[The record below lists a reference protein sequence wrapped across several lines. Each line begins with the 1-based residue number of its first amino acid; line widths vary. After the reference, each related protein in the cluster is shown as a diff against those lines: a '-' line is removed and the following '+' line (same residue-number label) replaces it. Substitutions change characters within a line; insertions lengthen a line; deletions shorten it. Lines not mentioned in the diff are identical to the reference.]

1 VLSESEHHR
10 LPVEAEEDVG
20 ALRRAVARMAA
31 DRRALR
37 PGVAELVATELGT
50 NLLRHALPGGYV
62 LARRAGDG
70 IELLSVDRGPGMT
83 AAALAPPAGT
93 APSAASARP
102 GGRGLNA
109 GLAVIRRNAAEF
121 DWYSTLNGTVVYV
134 RLGAPEPDLHPGW
147 RVGGVNVPL
156 GGDGESGDAW
166 AVTPAGHRGPRHTL
180 PPLFGGPHE
189 PKNTPTTA
197 SGEHRGPIPT
207 PTPTSPPSE
216 RPRPSRPLA
225 ALVVDGLGHGPHAAA
240 AARAAVGVFER
251 VPVTDL
257 DALLRRAHE
266 AMRSTRGGVLGACLI
281 DPGRGELAYAAVGN
295 ITGRAVTRGR
305 SVHLL
310 DRPGTLGTQLPVP
323 SVRLQRCPW
332 EPGSTLVLVS
342 DGIRSGWS
350 LDGHPRL
357 LERHPAIVAAVL
369 HRDYGRPTDDATV
382 LVVHCAGGM
391 P

>member
-1 VLSESEHHR
+1 MAALSGSEHR
-10 LPVEAEEDVG
+10 RFVVEAEEDVG

-62 LARRAGDG
+62 LARQAGDG
-70 IELLSVDRGPGMT
+70 MELLSVDRGPGTT
-83 AAALAPPAGT
+83 AAALTVPAGT
-93 APSAASARP
+93 AASAGPPRP

-109 GLAVIRRNAAEF
+109 GLSVIRRSAAEF
-121 DWYSTLNGTVVYV
+121 EWYSTLNGTVVYA
-134 RLGAPEPDLHPGW
+134 RLGAPEPDVHPGW
-147 RVGGVNVPL
+147 RFGGVNVPL

-166 AVTPAGHRGPRHTL
+166 AVTP
-180 PPLFGGPHE
+180 
-189 PKNTPTTA
+189 
-197 SGEHRGPIPT
+197 GECRNPT
-207 PTPTSPPSE
+207 PTPTPTPASTVRSGE
-216 RPRPSRPLA
+216 RLHPLRSRPLA
-225 ALVVDGLGHGPHAAA
+225 ALLVDGLGHGPHAAA
-240 AARAAVGVFER
+240 AAQAAVGAFER

-257 DALLRRAHE
+257 DALVRRTHE
-266 AMRSTRGGVLGACLI
+266 AMRSTRGGVLGTCLI
-281 DPGRGELAYAAVGN
+281 DPGRGELTYAAVGN
-295 ITGRAVTRGR
+295 ITGRVVTGGR

-323 SVRLQRCPW
+323 SVRLQHCPW

-342 DGIRSGWS
+342 DGIRSGWN
-350 LDGHPRL
+350 LDGHARL
-357 LERHPAIVAAVL
+357 LEQHPAIVAAVV

-382 LVVHCAGGM
+382 LVVRRAGGM